1 MRVTPRDVALLE
13 NIGRLRLASAAQ
25 LAALDGGSAQNV
37 SRSLLAL
44 WENGY
49 VERPEAQAASR
60 LLYEGSRPVIY
71 GLTRKGA
78 ALLRQYGR
86 DVRRRLLDGI
96 DKERDAGWRFV
107 EHTVSIAEFMVRL
120 EVALRGRDDLRIL
133 ERGEILE
140 DAPKSKRDRLVKIEA
155 SIRIGGALRKNAVI
169 PDALFGLRFN
179 DDEESYFMLEI
190 DRGEMPVERYKNAQ
204 RTYFAKKMMTYYE
217 ANRQQRHVHDLGT
230 QKLPRADGDDHE
242 GAGRANARGAR
253 WNHGRA
259 RIEYVL
265 VRRSDGIGGEQSARS
280 GVGEREAGDGA
291 VDRLSATAF
300 AKLRHPLTNRGRLLV
315 QLATRSRIRK
325 SRRPRNWKSGSL
337 ISSNAALRLSRDA
350 HDLRR

>member
-13 NIGRLRLASAAQ
+13 NIGRLRLASAPQ

-44 WENGY
+44 WENEY

-78 ALLRQYGR
+78 ALLRQYAH
-86 DVRRRLLDGI
+86 DERRRLLDGI
-96 DKERDAGWRFV
+96 NKERDAGWRFV

-120 EVALRGRDDLRIL
+120 ELALRGRDNLHIL
-133 ERGEILE
+133 ERDEILE
-140 DAPKSKRDRLVKIEA
+140 DAPKSKRDRLVRIEA

-169 PDALFGLRFN
+169 PNALFGLRFHN
-179 DDEESYFMLEI
+179 REESYFMLKI

-217 ANRQQRHVHDLGT
+217 ANRQQRHVHDFCLNNFRVLT
-230 QKLPRADGDDHE
+230 VTTTK
-242 GAGRANARGAR
+242 GR
-253 WNHGRA
+253 
-259 RIEYVL
+259 V
-265 VRRSDGIGGEQSARS
+265 
-280 GVGEREAGDGA
+280 ERM
-291 VDRLSATAF
+291 L
-300 AKLRHPLTNRGRLLV
+300 
-315 QLATRSRIRK
+315 
-325 SRRPRNWKSGSL
+325 
-337 ISSNAALRLSRDA
+337 AALDVIIEGRGPNMFLFTDQATLMAGNPLDLEWVSGKRETVRLA
-350 HDLRR
+350 N